1 MIELQNVRIVYPT
14 GEGIE
19 HISFRVAPGE
29 FLTIVGP
36 SGAGK
41 TTVLR
46 AIYLDLWPQ
55 EGSVQVAE
63 YNSLFMKKRE
73 IPFVR
78 RKLGIVF
85 QDFRLLPDRDVFEN
99 VAFACQVTGRRQKE
113 IKKRVL
119 RALADVGLSHKAR
132 KMPNELSGGEQ
143 QRVSIARAIAN
154 EPYVLLA
161 DEPTGNLDPQTA
173 LEIMNVLHRI
183 HIRGTA
189 VIMATHNYEMVK
201 NFAERVIHMK
211 NGRMI

>member
-1 MIELQNVRIVYPT
+1 MCESSIPT

-78 RKLGIVF
+78 RKLGIF
-85 QDFRLLPDRDVFEN
+85 FFRIFGFYRIEMFLRMWLLPARLP
-99 VAFACQVTGRRQKE
+99 AAGKRR
-113 IKKRVL
+113 
-119 RALADVGLSHKAR
+119 S
-132 KMPNELSGGEQ
+132 
-143 QRVSIARAIAN
+143 
-154 EPYVLLA
+154 
-161 DEPTGNLDPQTA
+161 
-173 LEIMNVLHRI
+173 
-183 HIRGTA
+183 
-189 VIMATHNYEMVK
+189 K
-201 NFAERVIHMK
+201 NAYCAPWPMSD
-211 NGRMI
+211 